1 MKKILLLFVLL
12 LNVANVEGQTYDWSS
27 AMPVDPYLSA
37 GQVKSIMYQGK
48 LYHFSDSIGSY
59 IRVTMYNPEIGN
71 WAWLDAENTSFS
83 SFSRIEGDVINNKA
97 YLVTGG
103 SSGLSAHMFDFTT
116 NTIVGYNSLIATLGP
131 SSWEFKADPVSGTI
145 VVMFVENTNTSICTF
160 NTTSNTWDA
169 EFGVN
174 TVLDPGFSMSGK
186 FLIYFSSSS
195 VYYGISGAANNR
207 LAVAPISNPYA
218 LTYYNSSGA
227 NDGRL
232 KTNTGTNFIS
242 GSYFL
247 VGNGQNQPK
256 ILMRNYSDQ
265 KTYEKSLSGTGN
277 VQLNTTTDPSLF
289 FNFDTIRSATTQN
302 ASYSFILSNF
312 SATGNSALGNSYVF
326 RKDWG
331 TGDWD
336 TLGIQI
342 PLTAGLNNLFMLS
355 LDQSGEHL
363 AINYQNDG
371 YYYYKVYN
379 TKPAINSSSIVASGG
394 TCSAHDNI
402 IYHALEFYDD
412 NKDGPL
418 KILNLVDGSG
428 TITTMT
434 AELIYFD
441 NTVSPSISKYAI
453 HGYISSGGN
462 ATVQLQLFDGYSI
475 TSVSL
480 PQIVAGIAP
489 APTVS
494 FSSNPL
500 NLCKNDNLID
510 LSNFVNYYD
519 HGTFSING
527 NPVDGTTIDGTV
539 LSQTF
544 TGGTI
549 IMNDEIDGCIVTAS
563 ATMTFPTLGS
573 ASVVSNPSACGS
585 ATGTATVTFTAGSS
599 TNYTLEWSTGETT
612 TTISNLAPGP
622 YYYNITDD
630 YNCHITGVTSVEA
643 TGVTITPT
651 INNVTC
657 NGLNNG
663 SISIN
668 IVNPNSYQF
677 LWSNGYGTQTISNLA
692 PGSYSVNVWDNNGCQ
707 VSASYII
714 TEPAPITGNLFGF
727 EPTCGASD
735 GGILASISASSPIYD
750 WIGTGQTS
758 SMLTSVG
765 HGLYTL
771 KVTDGNGCIKQFT
784 YQLDDHF
791 AADIN
796 TSVLKTDCN
805 QSTGGIAVNFVT
817 DPNGGNL
824 PTTWSWSNGTTT
836 QSNFNLAEGF
846 YTITAVS
853 GTIAQPCY
861 SEKTIFVGTK
871 APLAQ
876 PICLVTVDTLTTTNL
891 VVWERTETS
900 GIHHYNIYRESD
912 LAGNYQ
918 LIDTVH
924 ASNLSYFNDVVASP
938 MDRSW
943 RYKLSAVNDCGAESP
958 ISVEHKTL
966 HLNTILN
973 VGNGSFDVLW
983 DDYEGS
989 GNVNGYVVWRRTDQ
1003 VDWIAV
1009 SPTIALGISSYND
1022 IPPAGSTGVDY
1033 YVEMVLN
1040 SPCTAEKAQ
1049 DFNTTRS
1056 NRERGQFAVGDG
1068 VDGASSNGIDENYLN
1083 EINMYPNPTQGVVTF
1098 VQNGNELITYR
1109 FTDLSGKVVRTTTS
1123 SESKFSIQL
1132 DDIQSG
1138 IYLVE
1143 ISSTNSKITKR
1154 ISKQ

>member
-1 MKKILLLFVLL
+1 MKKLLLLFVLL
-12 LNVANVEGQTYDWSS
+12 LSVANVQGQTYDWSS
-27 AMPVDPYLSA
+27 ALPVDPYLSA

-59 IRVTMYNPEIGN
+59 IRVTMYNPEVGT
-71 WAWLDAENTSFS
+71 WTWLDAENVSFGS
-83 SFSRIEGDVINNKA
+83 VSRIEGDVINNKA
-97 YLVTGG
+97 YLITGG
-103 SSGLSAHMFDFTT
+103 GSGLFAHMFDFTT
-116 NTIVGYNSLIATLGP
+116 NTITGYNSFIATGGLG
-131 SSWEFKADPVSGTI
+131 SWEFKLVPGLDKP
-145 VVMFVENTNTSICTF
+145 VVMYIDNTNTNICTF
-160 NTTSNTWDA
+160 NTTTNAWDS
-169 EFGVN
+169 ELGVN
-174 TVLDPGFSMSGK
+174 TLLDPTFSSNGR
-186 FLIYFSSSS
+186 FLIHFSNNFI
-195 VYYGISGAANNR
+195 YYGVSGGSNNR
-207 LAVAPISNPYA
+207 LAVAPISTPYA
-218 LTYYNSSGA
+218 LSYYNSSGA

-232 KTNTGTNFIS
+232 KTNTGTDFVA

-247 VGNGQNQPK
+247 IGNGQNEPK
-256 ILMRNYSDQ
+256 VYMRNYADQ
-265 KTYEKSLSGTGN
+265 KTYEKPLAGTGN

-289 FNFDTIRSATTQN
+289 FNFDTIRFATTQN
-302 ASYSFILSNF
+302 SSYSFLLSNF
-312 SATGNSALGNSYVF
+312 TATGNGALGDSYVF

-379 TKPAINSSSIVASGG
+379 TKPEINPSSIVATGG
-394 TCSAHDNI
+394 TCAGNNNL

-418 KILNLVDGSG
+418 KILNLTDGSG
-428 TITTMT
+428 TITSMT

-453 HGYISSGGN
+453 YGYISSGGN

-475 TSVSL
+475 TPVSL
-480 PQIVAGIAP
+480 PQIVAGTTP
-489 APTVS
+489 VPVVN
-494 FSSNPL
+494 FSANPL

-510 LSNFVNYYD
+510 LTNYVNYYD
-519 HGTFSING
+519 HGVFSING
-527 NPVDGTTIDGTV
+527 NPVEGTTIDGTV

-549 IMNDEIDGCIVTAS
+549 TMNDEIDGCMIIAS
-563 ATMTFPTLGS
+563 STMIFPNLGS
-573 ASVVSNPSACGS
+573 ASVVSNPSICGS
-585 ATGTATVTFTAGSS
+585 ATGSATVTFTPGSS
-599 TNYTLEWSTGETT
+599 ANYTLEWSTGETA

-622 YYYNITDD
+622 YYYNVTDD

-643 TGVTITPT
+643 TGITITPT

-657 NGLNNG
+657 NGLNDG
-663 SISIN
+663 SISIS
-668 IVNPNSYQF
+668 ITNPNSYQF

-707 VSASYII
+707 VSGSYTI
-714 TEPAPITGNLFGF
+714 TQPPAITANLFAS
-727 EPTCGASD
+727 EPTCGATD
-735 GGILASISASSPIYD
+735 GVIFASVFATSPTYD
-750 WIGTGQTS
+750 WVGTGQTTQNLS
-758 SMLTSVG
+758 GVG

-784 YQLDDHF
+784 YQLDDYY

-796 TSVLKTDCN
+796 TTVLNTQCN
-805 QSTGGIAVNFVT
+805 QSNGGITVNFT
-817 DPNGGNL
+817 IDPNGGNL
-824 PTTWSWSNGTTT
+824 PYSWSWSNGTTT
-836 QSNFNLAEGF
+836 QSNFNLDEGF
-846 YTITAVS
+846 YTITALS
-853 GTIAQPCY
+853 GSMLQPCY
-861 SEKTIFVGTK
+861 AEKTIFVGTK

-876 PICLVTVDTLTTTNL
+876 PICLVTVDTMTTTNL
-891 VVWERTETS
+891 VVWEKTETS

-958 ISVEHKTL
+958 VSTEHKTL

-973 VGNGSFDVLW
+973 TGNGSFDILW

-989 GNVNGYVVWRRTDQ
+989 GNVNGYVVWRKTDQ
-1003 VDWIAV
+1003 VDWMAI
-1009 SPTIALGISSYND
+1009 SPTITLGTSVYND
-1022 IPPAGSTGVDY
+1022 TPPTGSTGVDY
-1033 YVEMVLN
+1033 YIEMLLN
-1040 SPCTAEKAQ
+1040 SLCTAEKAQ

-1083 EINMYPNPTQGVVTF
+1083 DISMYPNPTHGSLTF
-1098 VQNGNELITYR
+1098 VQSGNELITYR
-1109 FTDLSGKVVRTTTS
+1109 VTDLSGKVVSTTTS
-1123 SESKFSIQL
+1123 SESKVSIQL
-1132 DDIQSG
+1132 NDIQSG

-1143 ISSTNSKITKR
+1143 IHSASSKITKR
-1154 ISKQ
+1154 ICKQ